1 MCANILKK
9 WFQIPILFYFHGS
22 NDGPMK
28 IMSFMVL
35 YVRIF
40 RLLAKFMTFLDVFL
54 HCISILVVG
63 LILYWVQV
71 VSLGEQAKVSGEIR
85 F

>member
-1 MCANILKK
+1 
-9 WFQIPILFYFHGS
+9 
-22 NDGPMK
+22 
-28 IMSFMVL
+28 MVL